1 MPEPQPRRG
10 ATCSDGVPSAI
21 CPVWLP
27 GPCFNPHFA
36 NWAAAGC
43 RGAGTSCRLLGQSPL
58 SALRV
63 RIAAVM
69 AHFSSS
75 SLVCQYSRS
84 AAVPQPG
91 QHLLEPSHGVKPSL
105 DARCYR
111 SLLPRA
117 PNCQGLSS
125 ELSRIKFITLE
136 TWFKMHCPFPLWAAP
151 CGGDVRGLSAQPRVV
166 GTGLPHGV

>member
-1 MPEPQPRRG
+1 MQQG
-10 ATCSDGVPSAI
+10 SDGVPSAV

-43 RGAGTSCRLLGQSPL
+43 GGAGTSCRLLGQSPL

-75 SLVCQYSRS
+75 SLVCQYSCS

-117 PNCQGLSS
+117 P
-125 ELSRIKFITLE
+125 T
-136 TWFKMHCPFPLWAAP
+136 A
-151 CGGDVRGLSAQPRVV
+151 RGFQLN
-166 GTGLPHGV
+166 